1 MCRPYTALYIGDVFL
16 GEDDKKPTRV
26 LILVIEF
33 VKRMKI
39 CVVV

>member
-1 MCRPYTALYIGDVFL
+1 MCCLYTALCIGYVFL
-16 GEDDKKPTRV
+16 GENGKKLTRV